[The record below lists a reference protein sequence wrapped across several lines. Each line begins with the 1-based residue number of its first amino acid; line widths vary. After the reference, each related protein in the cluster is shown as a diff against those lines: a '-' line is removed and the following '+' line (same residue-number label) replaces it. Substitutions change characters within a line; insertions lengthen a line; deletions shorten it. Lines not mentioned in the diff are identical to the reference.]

1 VEQVIKKVLVANR
14 GEIAIRICKTLHK
27 MGIRSVAIYSGKDA
41 DARHTA
47 FAHEAYLL
55 HGDGLLSTYLNID
68 QIIQLARQAG
78 ADAIHPGYGFLS
90 ESAAF
95 SRAVRQAGLVF
106 IGPGDEAIRLMG
118 NKVEARSLVEKL
130 HVPVAK
136 GAIGQPEDLIALASS
151 IGFPLLVKAAAGG
164 GGKGMRIV
172 NDLHELPDV
181 LETTQREA
189 QSYFGNGEVYI
200 ERYLENPKHIEVQLM
215 ADEHGHTVCLFE
227 RECSIQRRY
236 QKIIEEAPSPS
247 VSPALREKLM
257 DAAKRIATGI
267 GYVNAGTIEFLVTD
281 GSFYF
286 LEMNTR
292 IQVEHPVTEMITGI
306 DLVREQIL
314 VASGMPLS
322 FDQES
327 LTMKGHAI
335 EARVYA
341 EDPEQDFLPSPGS
354 VVLYVEPSTP
364 GIRIDS
370 SLSKEG
376 EISREFDPL
385 ISKVIAH
392 GNSREEARQN
402 LKQALISYAVH
413 GIKTNLSYLIE
424 LLDSE
429 LFISGNTD
437 TGFCKHVLPKGPERL
452 LQNQSLQMRLAAAY
466 LYAGTHQ
473 KLKTKSMPQGK
484 ALSHTRSTR
493 FSDLWDELGYWRL
506 SMTPQLRINGQKV
519 AVNISNR
526 KNGRLLFRAND
537 KQIAVELIKISD
549 EQISIREED
558 SIYELFFSS
567 QKEGVLWIQ
576 TEGYVHEVGFV
587 NQLNEEEINNKSHHA
602 GINGHGTVNA
612 PMHGKIIKV
621 LVKTDEIVDKGDVL
635 LILESMKIENKIIS
649 PGRAK
654 VSAISVAA
662 GDVVASN
669 ALLVMLSGDV

>member
-1 VEQVIKKVLVANR
+1 
-14 GEIAIRICKTLHK
+14 

-41 DARHTA
+41 DAWHTA

-55 HGDGLLSTYLNID
+55 QGDGLLNTYLNID

-95 SRAVRQAGLVF
+95 SRAVREAGMVF

-136 GAIGQPEDLIALASS
+136 GAIGQPEDLMALASS

-189 QSYFGNGEVYI
+189 ESYFGNGEVYI

-257 DAAKRIATGI
+257 DAAKKIAAGI

-281 GSFYF
+281 GAFYF

-314 VASGMPLS
+314 IASGMPLS
-322 FDQES
+322 FNQES
-327 LTMKGHAI
+327 IAINGHAI
-335 EARVYA
+335 EARLYA
-341 EDPEQDFLPSPGS
+341 EDPEKDFLPSPGS
-354 VVLYVEPSTP
+354 IVLYVEPSMP

-370 SLSKEG
+370 SLSKKG

-385 ISKVIAH
+385 ISKVIAY
-392 GNSREEARQN
+392 GNNREEARQN

-437 TGFCKHVLPKGPERL
+437 TGFCKRVLPKGPERL
-452 LQNQSLQMRLAAAY
+452 LQDQLLKIRLAAAY
-466 LYAGTHQ
+466 LYAGIYQ
-473 KLKTKSMPQGK
+473 KQLTPSVPQRI
-484 ALSHTRSTR
+484 ALNHDRAKR
-493 FSDLWDELGYWRL
+493 FSDLWSELGYWRL
-506 SMTPQLRINGQKV
+506 SMTPHLRINGQNV
-519 AVNISNR
+519 AVHILNR
-526 KNGRLLFRAND
+526 KNGRLLFMANNE
-537 KQIAVELIKISD
+537 QMAVELIKITD
-549 EQISIREED
+549 EQILIREGD
-558 SIYELFFSS
+558 LVYELFYSS
-567 QKEGVLWIQ
+567 RKEGICWIQ

-587 NQLNEEEINNKSHHA
+587 NQLNEDEINTKSHHA
-602 GINGHGTVNA
+602 GINGQGTVNA
-612 PMHGKIIKV
+612 PMHGKIIKI
-621 LVKTDEIVDKGDVL
+621 LVKTDEIVNKGDVL
-635 LILESMKIENKIIS
+635 LILESMKIENKIVS

-669 ALLVMLSGDV
+669 APLVMLSGDVYT